1 MTGNTDLVQKNWQP
15 IRPFSCNERKYKR
28 KTSWPVTRDRP
39 AWSKCINENLLK
51 LHQSKAVS
59 YELFHIY
66 FTSFYRSVTGRYGLN
81 KLTSLA
87 MCGFIAQLVEQRT
100 GVSRRSRVRIPLKPS
115 YFQDSSFQL
124 LKLENFL
131 RWSLFTLKLRGVP
144 EPAEV
149 SGASNRPTS
158 LILLIASHRSDEKF
172 PFFAIN

>member
-1 MTGNTDLVQKNWQP
+1 MAGNTDLVQKNWQP

-28 KTSWPVTRDRP
+28 KTSWPATRDRP
-39 AWSKCINENLLK
+39 AWSKGINENLLK

-66 FTSFYRSVTGRYGLN
+66 FTSFHRSVTGRYGLI

-100 GVSRRSRVRIPLKPS
+100 GVSWRSRVRIPLKPS
-115 YFQDSSFQL
+115 YFQASSFQL

-131 RWSLFTLKLRGVP
+131 RWSLFTLKATRRPWTCWSQRSQQSANFIDFANSFPQIGRKVP
-144 EPAEV
+144 V
-149 SGASNRPTS
+149 FR
-158 LILLIASHRSDEKF
+158 H
-172 PFFAIN
+172 